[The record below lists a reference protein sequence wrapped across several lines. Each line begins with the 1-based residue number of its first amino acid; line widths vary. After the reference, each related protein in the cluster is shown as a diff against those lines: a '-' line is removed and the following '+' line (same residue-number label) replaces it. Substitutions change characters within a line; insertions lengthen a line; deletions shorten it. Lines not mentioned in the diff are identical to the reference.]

1 MSGLDFFV
9 KKWTTYSGFLRL
21 VFREGCWMLRMSVTG
36 LITIL
41 AIGFAGTAAAT
52 DPQLIGQSAAP
63 SFVDT
68 AVGTLLPPLA
78 PTNRPIP
85 PDHTKS
91 GLQKLSSNLGHNL
104 SIFGLDFFRDPP
116 STFAPL
122 EQTAPAG
129 DYRISTGDV
138 LDVKVWGAVTILQ
151 RVHVDGSGQIFL
163 PQVGPVSV
171 AGIRFADLD
180 AHLKSAISRQ
190 FRNFEIQTSLAR
202 QKTLQIYVTGQARA
216 PGAYSVG
223 GFSSLINALLAS
235 GGPTSNGSLRRIE
248 LRRGKNVVGRFD
260 LYSLLLRGDK
270 SGDLSLQTGDV
281 IHIPAAKSQV
291 AVVNGVAHPAIYEI
305 NEGETLYD
313 LIQWAGGL
321 SLGID
326 AGEFRRERIVPD
338 SGLKVERSPLV
349 DSGRT
354 CVLGDGDIFEFA
366 GVTPRFE
373 NAVTLRGHVRQPGR
387 SPWKQGMR
395 VSDLLPQMKD
405 LIPDAFWE
413 RLNIQSEGANFAGLS
428 DERRLEINWEY
439 ALIERMSPDSLRVD
453 MIPFNLEQAIR
464 RPKSDADALL
474 EPGDMVTIF
483 GAGDIAVPVQY
494 RPIYIQLA
502 GEVKRGGVYKVRFG
516 ETLKDV
522 LRRADGLTSN
532 AFVFGSKLLRKS
544 TKEIQTANYK
554 QVVDEMERQF
564 ESNVGN
570 ILSGA
575 SSTEQSRLLQSQ
587 VEAQR
592 KWFAQLKEFV
602 PEGRLVLELDPGDDL
617 DESDLPD
624 IVLEDGDIFSV
635 PPAPSTISVFGE
647 VARQTA
653 FLYRKG
659 RDVGDYLSSAGGATR
674 YADESQAFVMRA
686 DGSLVGE
693 SEYGFLFWQLPSM
706 SVLPGDAVVV
716 PRKLETSTW
725 MAQLKDWTQI
735 LANFGLSAAAIA
747 TLTR

>member
-1 MSGLDFFV
+1 
-9 KKWTTYSGFLRL
+9 
-21 VFREGCWMLRMSVTG
+21 MLRFSGKGFIAMLALG
-36 LITIL
+36 LV
-41 AIGFAGTAAAT
+41 GTAAAV
-52 DPQLIGQSAAP
+52 DPQLLGSNAAP

-68 AVGTLLPPLA
+68 SVGIPIPAPILPKPSLPPD
-78 PTNRPIP
+78 TSR
-85 PDHTKS
+85 S
-91 GLQKLSSNLGHNL
+91 GLQKLAADLGHDL
-104 SIFGLDFFRDPP
+104 EIFGQDFFRDPP
-116 STFAPL
+116 TTFAPP
-122 EQTAPAG
+122 EQAAPAG

-180 AHLKSAISRQ
+180 NHLKGAISRQ

-235 GGPTSNGSLRRIE
+235 GGPTSGGSLRRIE
-248 LRRGKNVVGRFD
+248 LRRGNSLVGRFD
-260 LYSLLLRGDK
+260 LYALLMRGDK
-270 SGDLSLQTGDV
+270 SNDFSLQTGDV
-281 IHIPAAKSQV
+281 IHIPAAKAQV
-291 AVVNGVAHPAIYEI
+291 AVVNGVLKPAVYEI
-305 NEGETLYD
+305 GDGETLYD

-321 SLGID
+321 SLGMD
-326 AGEFRRERIVPD
+326 AREFRRERVVRD
-338 SGLKVERSPLV
+338 SGLKVQRGQLT

-354 CVLGDGDIFEFA
+354 CLLGDGDIFQFGSMA
-366 GVTPRFE
+366 PRFG

-387 SPWKQGMR
+387 SPWKQGLR
-395 VSDLLPQMKD
+395 VSDLLPRLTD
-405 LIPDAFWE
+405 LIPDDFWT
-413 RLNIQSEGANFAGLS
+413 RLNVQSEKADLAGIS
-428 DERRLEINWEY
+428 DGRRIEINWEY
-439 ALIERMSPDSLRVD
+439 ALIERMSADSLRID

-464 RPKSDADALL
+464 HPGSEPDAVL
-474 EPGDMVTIF
+474 EPGDVVTIF
-483 GAGDIAVPVQY
+483 SAQDMAVPVQF
-494 RPIYIQLA
+494 RPIYVRLD

-516 ETLKDV
+516 ETLKEV
-522 LRRADGLTSN
+522 LQRAGGITPD
-532 AFVFGSKLLRKS
+532 AFVFGSKLLRRS

-575 SSTEQSRLLQSQ
+575 SSGEQSKLLQSQ
-587 VEAQR
+587 VDAQR

-602 PEGRLVLELDPGDDL
+602 PEGRLVLELDHTEDL
-617 DESDLPD
+617 EASDLPD
-624 IVLEDGDIFSV
+624 VVLEDGDVFSV
-635 PPAPSTISVFGE
+635 PPVPSTISVFGE

-693 SEYGFLFWQLPSM
+693 AEYGFLFWQLPSM
-706 SVLPGDAVVV
+706 SVLPGDALVV